1 MGSKLLRGTFIL
13 TLGTLIS
20 KVLGIL
26 YVIPFYAIIGGDKPA
41 LLYNFGYVPYQL
53 FLSVATAG
61 IPLAIAK
68 YIAKYNAMEEYKI
81 GRRLF
86 KTGVYLMILS
96 GIICFIAMY
105 SLAPFL
111 ASLQQLEG
119 GYSLEDGI
127 RVIRAVSFALLIIPV
142 MSLLRGFFQGYNS
155 MGPSAVSQ
163 VVEQIV
169 RIAFLLGSTFVVMY
183 IVKGSVVTAI
193 SLATFSAFVGALASL
208 VILMWYF
215 TKRKKGLDQMLLEDR
230 GELRVSIPTLYKQI
244 ILSAIPF
251 IIVGSA
257 TSLYQLIDQFTL
269 GRVLQYIGLSAQ
281 KVNSYVAIINFDIQ
295 KLILIPGT
303 LAIAFS
309 MALVPL
315 VTAAYVRKEHEQVKR
330 QLNDVFQIL
339 LFLTIPACIGITL
352 LARPLFTVFFQASDA
367 GTALLQFSAPFAIL
381 FSLFS
386 VTAAVLQG
394 IDEQRFTVLGLLLG
408 LLTKS
413 VLQMPLVMLFEA
425 KGSVLATGL
434 GYAVSCIFMIMIIKR
449 YAHFS
454 FTLIARRVTL
464 FSFLT
469 LIMSLVVGIFY
480 FPLAHILSP
489 DHKITAF
496 FLILLCGGV
505 GAVTYA
511 LLAFKL
517 HLSDKLFGPR
527 GTRVREKLGIK

>member
-1 MGSKLLRGTFIL
+1 M
-13 TLGTLIS
+13 
-20 KVLGIL
+20 
-26 YVIPFYAIIGGDKPA
+26 
-41 LLYNFGYVPYQL
+41 
-53 FLSVATAG
+53 
-61 IPLAIAK
+61 
-68 YIAKYNAMEEYKI
+68 
-81 GRRLF
+81 
-86 KTGVYLMILS
+86 
-96 GIICFIAMY
+96 
-105 SLAPFL
+105 
-111 ASLQQLEG
+111 
-119 GYSLEDGI
+119 
-127 RVIRAVSFALLIIPV
+127 
-142 MSLLRGFFQGYNS
+142 
-155 MGPSAVSQ
+155 
-163 VVEQIV
+163 
-169 RIAFLLGSTFVVMY
+169 
-183 IVKGSVVTAI
+183 
-193 SLATFSAFVGALASL
+193 
-208 VILMWYF
+208 
-215 TKRKKGLDQMLLEDR
+215 
-230 GELRVSIPTLYKQI
+230 
-244 ILSAIPF
+244 SAIPF

-269 GRVLQYIGLSAQ
+269 GRVLQYIGLSAH

-449 YAHFS
+449 YAHF
-454 FTLIARRVTL
+454 
-464 FSFLT
+464 
-469 LIMSLVVGIFY
+469 
-480 FPLAHILSP
+480 
-489 DHKITAF
+489 F
-496 FLILLCGGV
+496 FLHLLQGV
-505 GAVTYA
+505 
-511 LLAFKL
+511 
-517 HLSDKLFGPR
+517 
-527 GTRVREKLGIK
+527 